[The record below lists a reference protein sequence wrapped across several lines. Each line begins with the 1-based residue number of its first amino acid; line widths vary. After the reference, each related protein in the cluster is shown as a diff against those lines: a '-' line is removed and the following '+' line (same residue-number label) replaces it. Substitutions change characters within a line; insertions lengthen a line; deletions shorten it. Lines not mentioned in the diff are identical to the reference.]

1 MVDQTPISITFITFI
16 ALFIGV
22 GIYSGSRRKDTTE
35 DYLLAGRNVN
45 PWLMALSAVAT
56 GNSGF
61 MFIGLIGFTYEV
73 GISAVW
79 LTVGYIVG
87 DLVAWL
93 SVHRRL
99 REVSE
104 ETNSETI
111 SAFLG
116 HGTQGGRWI
125 TIISAIITLFFL
137 GAYAAAQL
145 QAGSKALSVLFGWDA
160 WIGIS
165 FGAVVVAIYCVSG
178 GIRASIWVGSVQS
191 ILMMGS
197 MLLLSGVAIAAS
209 GGIDGLWASLNTIS
223 PTLTNLTPPDLRFGF
238 WPFVIAWTVAGFG
251 VVGQP
256 HIMVRAM
263 AIDSA
268 DQVNKARNIYV
279 LFNAIFSIASTAV
292 GLTARVLLPE
302 LGSIADAELALPE
315 LATVLLP
322 AIMVGLVLVGL
333 FSATIS
339 TADAQILSC
348 SSALTQ
354 DLMPATG
361 KSYASAKLGTLLTV
375 SIILMMALVST
386 DNVFVLVTFS
396 WAALAASLGPV
407 MVVRV
412 LKLPLT
418 APVAVLMM
426 AVGIATALVWR
437 VGLNLSNDIYEVL
450 PGMLASSL
458 IYVMSIP
465 FRPSQET
472 EPAIQARLER
482 MVSSAQQKTSWPKCL
497 TEDSGSARAPISP
510 CVTDMKE

>member
-1 MVDQTPISITFITFI
+1 MTAQASISITFITFI

-22 GIYSGSRRKDTTE
+22 GIYSGSRRQDTTE

-61 MFIGLIGFTYEV
+61 MFIGLIGFTYQV

-87 DLVAWL
+87 DFIAWL

-104 ETNSETI
+104 DVNSETI

-116 HGTQGGRWI
+116 HDDDGGRWI
-125 TIISAIITLFFL
+125 SIISAVITLFFL
-137 GAYAAAQL
+137 GTYAAAQL

-160 WIGIS
+160 WIGIV
-165 FGAVVVAIYCVSG
+165 FGAAVVAVYCVSG

-191 ILMMGS
+191 ILMMVS
-197 MLLLSGVAIAAS
+197 MLMLSGVAIAAC
-209 GGIDGLWASLNTIS
+209 GGFHALWESLNLIS
-223 PTLTNLTPPDLRFGF
+223 PTLIDLTPAELRFGF

-268 DQVNKARNIYV
+268 DQIYKARNVYV
-279 LFNAIFSIASTAV
+279 LFNAIFSIAATVV
-292 GLTARVLLPE
+292 GLTARVLLPD
-302 LGSIADAELALPE
+302 LGAIADAELALPE
-315 LATVLLP
+315 LAVSLLP
-322 AIMVGLVLVGL
+322 AILVGLVLVGL

-354 DLMPATG
+354 DLLPKSTA
-361 KSYASAKLGTLLTV
+361 SYAGAKLGTLATIG
-375 SIILMMALVST
+375 IILLMALVST
-386 DNVFVLVTFS
+386 NNVFVLVTFS

-412 LKLPLT
+412 MQLPLT
-418 APVAVLMM
+418 APVAIVMM
-426 AVGIATALVWR
+426 IVGITTALVWR
-437 VGLNLSNDIYEVL
+437 VGLHFSNDVYEVL
-450 PGMLASSL
+450 PGMLSSSL

-465 FRPSQET
+465 L
-472 EPAIQARLER
+472 RLKPE
-482 MVSSAQQKTSWPKCL
+482 
-497 TEDSGSARAPISP
+497 
-510 CVTDMKE
+510 

>member
-1 MVDQTPISITFITFI
+1 MTDSSISITFITFI

-22 GIYSGSRRKDTTE
+22 GIYSGTRTQDTTE
-35 DYLLAGRNVN
+35 DYLLAGRSVN

-61 MFIGLIGFTYEV
+61 MFIGLIGFTYTI
-73 GISAVW
+73 GISAIW

-87 DLVAWL
+87 DLLAWL

-104 ETNSETI
+104 EVNSETV

-116 HGTQGGRWI
+116 HGSKRGRWI
-125 TIISAIITLFFL
+125 SITSAIITLFFL
-137 GAYAAAQL
+137 GIYAAAQL
-145 QAGSKALSVLFGWDA
+145 QAGSKALSVLFGWDS
-160 WIGIS
+160 WIGIV

-178 GIRASIWVGSVQS
+178 GIRASIWVGAVQS
-191 ILMMGS
+191 ILMMAS
-197 MLLLSGVAIAAS
+197 MLLLSGVAIATC
-209 GGIDGLWASLNTIS
+209 GGFQALGESLTSID
-223 PTLTNLTPPDLRFGF
+223 PTLIDLTPSDLQFGF

-263 AIDSA
+263 TIDSA
-268 DQVNKARNIYV
+268 DQVNKARNVYV
-279 LFNAIFSIASTAV
+279 VFNALFSLAATAV
-292 GLTARVLLPE
+292 GLTARVLLPD
-302 LGSIADAELALPE
+302 LGAIADAELALPE
-315 LATVLLP
+315 LASTLLP
-322 AIMVGLVLVGL
+322 AILVGLVLVGL

-354 DLMPATG
+354 DLLPKAARSSTG
-361 KSYASAKLGTLLTV
+361 AKLGTLATV
-375 SIILMMALVST
+375 AIILVMALVST

-407 MVVRV
+407 MVIRV

-418 APVAVLMM
+418 TPVAISMM
-426 AVGIATALVWR
+426 IVGIATALFWR
-437 VGLNLSNDIYEVL
+437 VGLHFSDDVYEVL
-450 PGMLASSL
+450 PGMLASMLVYAAS
-458 IYVMSIP
+458 VP
-465 FRPSQET
+465 FRLKPE
-472 EPAIQARLER
+472 
-482 MVSSAQQKTSWPKCL
+482 
-497 TEDSGSARAPISP
+497 
-510 CVTDMKE
+510 

>member
-1 MVDQTPISITFITFI
+1 MLNQTPISITFIIFI

-22 GIYSGSRRKDTTE
+22 GIYSGSQKQDTTA

-73 GISAVW
+73 GISAIW

-87 DLVAWL
+87 DLLAWL

-104 ETNSETI
+104 EINSETV

-125 TIISAIITLFFL
+125 TTISAVITLFFL
-137 GAYAAAQL
+137 GSYAAAQL
-145 QAGSKALSVLFGWDA
+145 QAGSKALSVLFGWDT

-165 FGAVVVAIYCVSG
+165 FGAAVVAVYCVSG

-197 MLLLSGVAIAAS
+197 MLVLSGVSITAS
-209 GGIDGLWASLNTIS
+209 GGFNGLWTSLNSIS
-223 PTLTNLTPPDLRFGF
+223 PTLTNVVPPDLKFGF

-268 DQVNKARNIYV
+268 DQVTKARNIYV
-279 LFNAIFSIASTAV
+279 LFNAVFSIAAAAV
-292 GLTARVLLPE
+292 GLTARVLLPD
-302 LGSIADAELALPE
+302 LGAIADAELALPE

-322 AIMVGLVLVGL
+322 AILVGLVLVGL

-354 DLMPATG
+354 DLLPSAG
-361 KSYASAKLGTLLTV
+361 KSYAGAKIGTLLTV
-375 SIILMMALVST
+375 GLIFLMALVST
-386 DNVFVLVTFS
+386 DNVFALVTFS

-418 APVAVLMM
+418 APVGILMM
-426 AVGIATALVWR
+426 VVGILSALVWR
-437 VGLNLSNDIYEVL
+437 VGLDLSHDIYEVL
-450 PGMLASSL
+450 PGMLASGL
-458 IYVMSIP
+458 VYGMARP
-465 FRPSQET
+465 FLSTKTAENTSQTPS
-472 EPAIQARLER
+472 
-482 MVSSAQQKTSWPKCL
+482 
-497 TEDSGSARAPISP
+497 
-510 CVTDMKE
+510 